1 MDAIYEDPNDQTL
14 ADACR
19 LIDQLQLSGDSERIR
34 ELIRYAKAAV
44 KNDAEVTA

>member
-1 MDAIYEDPNDQTL
+1 MTAIYEDPNDQAL

-34 ELIRYAKAAV
+34 ELIRYAQAAV